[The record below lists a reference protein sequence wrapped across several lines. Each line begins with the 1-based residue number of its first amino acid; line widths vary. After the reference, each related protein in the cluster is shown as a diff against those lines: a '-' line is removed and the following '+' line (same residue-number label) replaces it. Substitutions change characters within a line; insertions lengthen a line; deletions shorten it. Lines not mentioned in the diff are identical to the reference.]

1 MYTELSRTS
10 SAPVHHRKPNLSAS
24 LYVSNLPPSVTEEVL
39 AGVFAEFGTVR
50 SVKLPRDPVT
60 GLQRCHGFVEMDTT
74 AEARKAAHALNATR
88 FAGRLLSV
96 WRATRS

>member
-1 MYTELSRTS
+1 M
-10 SAPVHHRKPNLSAS
+10 SAS

-39 AGVFAEFGTVR
+39 AGAFAEFGTLR
-50 SVKLPRDPVT
+50 SEKLPRDPAT
-60 GLQRCHGFVEMDTT
+60 GIQRCYAFHEMDTT
-74 AEARKAAHALNATR
+74 AEARKAASALNATR